1 MSLSCRFSKNLP
13 VSGRE
18 VIVGQGISGPK
29 EMNIFIKSRER
40 CQLNSVVVPVNGAA
54 SVCRGRI
61 SPGSSAVRNV
71 GEERTFPLPRPV
83 GSIVSHFAPLA
94 QSHMINK

>member
-29 EMNIFIKSRER
+29 EMNIVMKSRER
-40 CQLNSVVVPVNGAA
+40 CQLNSVVILVNTPVNGAA
-54 SVCRGRI
+54 SVCRGRV

-71 GEERTFPLPRPV
+71 GEGRHFPSSGLLNLLFL
-83 GSIVSHFAPLA
+83 I
-94 QSHMINK
+94 